1 MSNTKIAFLLTT
13 IAGLSTMF
21 GTIPIFIK
29 TKNINKIICSSLAF
43 ASGVMICVS
52 ITDLLPESFNMLK
65 NYNDLIMILLVFI
78 FLIIGII
85 ASSLLDKF
93 INSKENNSLY
103 KEENNSLYK
112 VGLISMIVIIFH
124 NIPEGIATYISTTK
138 NINLG
143 LSLAVAIGIHNI
155 PEGIS
160 ISVPIYYSTSSKTKA
175 LFYTLTSALSE
186 LFGALLANFFLANY
200 INNTVLGLLFATIA
214 GIMIQISL
222 SELLPTSIK
231 YNQPKITNFFFI
243 IGILFMLLK
252 FFL

>member
-85 ASSLLDKF
+85 VSSLLDKF
-93 INSKENNSLY
+93 INSK
-103 KEENNSLYK
+103 ENNSLYK

-243 IGILFMLLK
+243 IGILFMLLR